1 MITWKFK
8 LTSDCGQLD
17 FGSELVKNY
26 DDIITSVMRNKELRG
41 ATIQFSNVFE
51 FVGEARS
58 FVKGTYDLGGIDAN
72 LYLQMWIGNESGHKS
87 SFKRLGDPIKGSFG
101 KTYQLDETSAKM
113 SFASNEF
120 EELILNRFDT
130 EIEYDI
136 EEAIDGQDIG
146 APIYHNIAMHDR
158 VINGTAKLTL
168 DYTEA
173 NADYWRACLL
183 IAKSNDTREVLE
195 IYTVDVSSIRT
206 TLDTPYFIK
215 AVDEN
220 TKIHVSIKNMTLF
233 IDPTYGN
240 EMNYIRFE
248 LVKRMSVPDDDVFY
262 YQQESPTLYG
272 QSQTMVVN
280 CEVDFV
286 LNAGEEVCMHIYNG
300 GAQDPNIE
308 YKCNDIVVTVESPF
322 RPTASKCILP
332 FEAFDRQLAKITGQ
346 KNTLISNFIGRQNLG
361 YSQDGEGSYVALM
374 NGKLIRSFPT
384 IESKIRFSLKD
395 LWKTYRDAFN
405 LVAWVKDG
413 KFYIEKYED
422 YYDLN
427 NVMVLTEA
435 VTSLTFNIIESDHFS
450 NIKYG
455 CNNVSYEEVNE
466 LDTFAGTYERQ
477 TPLKSVD
484 NKLDLIIPY
493 RTDDYGPEFTRRKP
507 YANYPT
513 EGYRT
518 DDENFLIDS
527 KPNGNMSVITK
538 QGGEGLEVS
547 GILSP
552 NTAYNIALRPSNLL
566 KNWYN
571 VIASGTYH
579 QVGKMI
585 KFVRGAKNTKL
596 VVDGLAEIRDI
607 EISEL
612 GYPLL
617 LPEMIEFEAKL
628 TTDQFNRII
637 LEPNLIIGVGKAFGI
652 IDKMDY
658 NPNTSKAEFKLIRA
672 NR

>member
-8 LTSDCGQLD
+8 LTSDYGELN
-17 FGSELVKNY
+17 FGTELVKNW
-26 DDIITSVMRNKELRG
+26 DDISVSVMRNKELRG

-58 FVKGTYDLGGIDAN
+58 FVKATYDLGGIDAN
-72 LYLQMWIGNESGHKS
+72 LYLQMWIGNASGHKS

-130 EIEYDI
+130 EIEHDI

-146 APIYHNIAMHDR
+146 APIYHNIAMYDR

-168 DYTEA
+168 DYSEA

-183 IAKSNDTREVLE
+183 VAKSNDTREVLE
-195 IYTVDVSSIRT
+195 TYTVEVSSIRT
-206 TLDTPYFIK
+206 TLDTPYFIR
-215 AVDEN
+215 AVDDY

-262 YQQESPTLYG
+262 YQQESPILYG
-272 QSQTMVVN
+272 QSQTMAVN

-322 RPTASKCILP
+322 PPTASKCILP
-332 FEAFDRQLAKITGQ
+332 FEAFDRQLAKITG
-346 KNTLISNFIGRQNLG
+346 KTNTLVSNFLGRQNLG
-361 YSQDGEGSYVALM
+361 YSQDGAGSYVALM

-395 LWKTYRDAFN
+395 LWKTWRDAFN
-405 LVAWVKDG
+405 LVAWVNDG

-422 YYDLN
+422 YYNLN
-427 NVMVLTEA
+427 NVMMLTEA

-450 NIKYG
+450 NVKYG

-507 YANYPT
+507 YINYPT

-518 DDENFLIDS
+518 DDEVFLIDS

-637 LEPNLIIGVGKAFGI
+637 LEPNLVIGVGKAFGI

-658 NPNTSKAEFKLIRA
+658 NPNTGKAEFKLIRA

>member
-8 LTSDCGQLD
+8 LTSDCGQLN

-26 DDIITSVMRNKELRG
+26 DDISVSVMRNKELRG

-51 FVGEARS
+51 FVGAARS
-58 FVKGTYDLGGIDAN
+58 FIKATYDLGGIDAS

-146 APIYHNIAMHDR
+146 TPIYHNIAMHDR
-158 VINGTAKLTL
+158 IINGTATMDASAIFNKTTYYTL
-168 DYTEA
+168 IGFTSKTNNTQIVHDVTPYAFTGSTPEPP
-173 NADYWRACLL
+173 YKL
-183 IAKSNDTREVLE
+183 IASV
-195 IYTVDVSSIRT
+195 
-206 TLDTPYFIK
+206 
-215 AVDEN
+215 EN
-220 TKIHVSIKNMTLF
+220 GTQVHISIKNMILNIVPNYGSKENHINFRISNKRYTSDGQ
-233 IDPTYGN
+233 DPIIY
-240 EMNYIRFE
+240 FE
-248 LVKRMSVPDDDVFY
+248 
-262 YQQESPTLYG
+262 QISPTAYK
-272 QSQTMVVN
+272 SQTMTVN
-280 CEVDFV
+280 CELDLI
-286 LNAGEEVCMHIYNG
+286 LNQGETVMMHTYQGPVAENSV
-300 GAQDPNIE
+300 N
-308 YKCNDIVVTVESPF
+308 YTCNDVTITVNSPF
-322 RPTASKCILP
+322 PPTASKCILP

-361 YSQDGEGSYVALM
+361 YSEDGEGSYVALM

-427 NVMVLTEA
+427 NVMMLTEA

-477 TPLKSVD
+477 TPIKSVD

-658 NPNTSKAEFKLIRA
+658 NPNTGKAEFKLIRA